1 MSEGDE
7 TLIAGRYRL
16 EHQIGSGAMGVVW
29 RAIDVRLDRSV
40 AVKQLLLP
48 PGLNETE
55 TEKAR
60 QRAFREGR
68 IAARLQHP
76 NAISVY
82 NVADHEGQPV
92 LVMEYL
98 PSRSLADILDQRG
111 VLPPAEI
118 AGVGAQVAAA
128 LVKAHDAGVIH
139 RDVKPGNILI
149 ADDGIAKITDF
160 GISRAA
166 GDITVT
172 STGLLAGTPAFLSP
186 ETARGAEPGPAADV
200 FSLGAT
206 LYAAVEGRPPF
217 ENPGNEI
224 AMLHVV
230 AAGQIIPPRQAGSL
244 DNVLRAMLHNEPNAR
259 PTMKQCEAALR
270 AVSEGRP
277 DGLDAP
283 TLPPN
288 PVRGST
294 RVALNPAALSAIP
307 ASPQAPTAQPPG
319 PPTPTGTTLPPAA
332 AVHGQGPGMGQHPTG
347 PPQHPTGPSHGRH
360 PTGPP
365 HGRHPTGPSTPVPA
379 AQHGGEGNGGW
390 SRARV
395 ATTVLAVLAAAA
407 VGVLIAELL
416 ISGSGDSGDSDGA
429 HSADG
434 GPTTSVSVSQSTAPP
449 SSSSAPS
456 TEPTTQEPQPD
467 VLPPA
472 ELEKAVADYYALM
485 PDGVEQGW
493 QMLGPGLQ
501 AQGEDTYLQ
510 FWDTIE
516 AVRIVGGPT
525 AVSGHVVEV
534 EVEFT
539 KADSVV
545 RESHRLGMVVRDGK
559 ALIDSDE
566 LLNLTDL
573 GEPDEDED
581 EEDEDEPDEDE

>member
-29 RAIDVRLDRSV
+29 RAVDVRLDRPV

-48 PGLNETE
+48 PGLNATE

-82 NVADHEGQPV
+82 NVADHEGHPV

-98 PSRSLADILDQRG
+98 PSRSLSDLLDERG
-111 VLPPAEI
+111 VLPPPEV
-118 AGVGAQVAAA
+118 AGIGAQVAAA
-128 LVKAHDAGVIH
+128 LVNAHEAGVIH

-230 AAGQIIPPRQAGSL
+230 AAGNIIPPRQAGTL
-244 DNVLRAMLHNEPNAR
+244 DGALRAMLNPEPQTR
-259 PTMKQCEAALR
+259 PTMAQAEAALR
-270 AVSEGRP
+270 AVAEGRP
-277 DGLDAP
+277 DGFDAP
-283 TLPPN
+283 TLPPG

-294 RVALNPAALSAIP
+294 RVDLHPAAVSAIP
-307 ASPQAPTAQPPG
+307 APPPPPQQQPG
-319 PPTPTGTTLPPAA
+319 PRTPTS
-332 AVHGQGPGMGQHPTG
+332 M
-347 PPQHPTGPSHGRH
+347 
-360 PTGPP
+360 
-365 HGRHPTGPSTPVPA
+365 PVPA
-379 AQHGGEGNGGW
+379 SPAAPQQRQDRPPTGGHPVGHPAQAPVGGSDSGQQRW
-390 SRARV
+390 SGARI
-395 ATTVLAVLAAAA
+395 ATTAIAVLAAAA
-407 VGVLIAELL
+407 VGILVAELL
-416 ISGSGDSGDSDGA
+416 VSGSDGPDDSTGANAAGADSSISVSSPD
-429 HSADG
+429 S
-434 GPTTSVSVSQSTAPP
+434 PTTTPTAGSQDPTTATSQA
-449 SSSSAPS
+449 SSSS
-456 TEPTTQEPQPD
+456 PTSPP
-467 VLPPA
+467 LGPA

-485 PDGVEQGW
+485 PDNVEQGW
-493 QMLGPGLQ
+493 QSLGPGLQ
-501 AQGEDTYLQ
+501 AQGEESYRD
-510 FWDTIE
+510 FWSEIE
-516 AVRIVGGPT
+516 AVSIVGGPT
-525 AVSGHVVEV
+525 AVSGHIVEV
-534 EVEFT
+534 ELEFVT
-539 KADSVV
+539 EDSVT
-545 RESHRLGMVVRDGK
+545 RETHQLGMVVRDGR
-559 ALIDSDE
+559 ALIDTDTV
-566 LLNLTDL
+566 LNITDL
-573 GEPDEDED
+573 GEPDEDE
-581 EEDEDEPDEDE
+581 EG

>member
-29 RAIDVRLDRSV
+29 RAVDVRLDRPV

-48 PGLNETE
+48 PGLNATE

-82 NVADHEGQPV
+82 NVVDHEGHPV

-98 PSRSLADILDQRG
+98 PSRSLADLLDERG
-111 VLPPAEI
+111 VLPPTEVARI
-118 AGVGAQVAAA
+118 GAQVAAA
-128 LVKAHDAGVIH
+128 LIKAHSAGVIH

-149 ADDGIAKITDF
+149 ADDGTAKITDF

-230 AAGQIIPPRQAGSL
+230 AAGQIIPPRQAGVL
-244 DNVLRAMLHNEPNAR
+244 DSTLRAMLTSEPQTR
-259 PTMKQCEAALR
+259 PTMAQAEAALR
-270 AVSEGRP
+270 AVAEGRP

-283 TLPPN
+283 TLPPS

-294 RVALNPAALSAIP
+294 RLDLHPAADVP
-307 ASPQAPTAQPPG
+307 AAPAAPPPPPPQQTGPRTPTATAMPAVPPQR
-319 PPTPTGTTLPPAA
+319 PDRS
-332 AVHGQGPGMGQHPTG
+332 VPGAHPVTG
-347 PPQHPTGPSHGRH
+347 P
-360 PTGPP
+360 
-365 HGRHPTGPSTPVPA
+365 TPVPA
-379 AQHGGEGNGGW
+379 AAPTGAEQQGW
-390 SRARV
+390 SRARI
-395 ATTVLAVLAAAA
+395 ATTILAVLAAAA
-407 VGVLIAELL
+407 VGILVAEL
-416 ISGSGDSGDSDGA
+416 IVGGTDGSDESTEA
-429 HSADG
+429 NA
-434 GPTTSVSVSQSTAPP
+434 PVTTSSESAVSDSAPP
-449 SSSSAPS
+449 PSEQITAESSASSS
-456 TEPTTQEPQPD
+456 EPPPPQ
-467 VLPPA
+467 LLSPA
-472 ELEKAVADYYALM
+472 ELEQAVTDYYALM
-485 PDGVEQGW
+485 PGDVDQGW
-493 QMLGPGLQ
+493 QLLGPGLR
-501 AQGEDTYLQ
+501 AQGEEAYRE
-510 FWDTIE
+510 FWAGIE
-516 AVRIVGGPT
+516 SVKIVGGPT

-534 EVEFT
+534 ELEFT
-539 KADSVV
+539 TAESVT
-545 RESHRLGMVVRDGK
+545 RERHQLGMVVEDGR
-559 ALIDSDE
+559 ALIDTDE
-566 LLNLTDL
+566 LLGITDL
-573 GEPDEDED
+573 GEPDEDD
-581 EEDEDEPDEDE
+581 DEDDD